1 MNTMN
6 ENAQAMTQVQAT
18 TSLTEAVVELTQLLK
33 EAISIAKE
41 EEAVSTTK
49 ATTAV
54 TTTPETTTATTE
66 ATTTTA
72 TTTTDAEATT
82 AETTTATT
90 APIIVIDDDDNVIA
104 TTGDLPCPPEV
115 TEFKGSMIEEKPMDP
130 IPTYEENA
138 AAEAT
143 QEITDETATAEE
155 NADKYLDNIIC
166 DISTLYD
173 IADYT
178 LGNEG
183 YNIDTDHSPYAPM
196 DNRSASFDNCKV
208 YISKEIIKAETI
220 TGEFRMIVS
229 EKNSGVKILDHSL
242 KIIND
247 TIKVFSSEN
256 TVRMDKIKD
265 SKKLFRLL
273 EIVEEVSAL
282 VMSKYIDK

>member
-6 ENAQAMTQVQAT
+6 ENAQAMTQAT
-18 TSLTEAVVELTQLLK
+18 ITSLTEAVTAIATQLKDLVDL
-33 EAISIAKE
+33 AKAE
-41 EEAVSTTK
+41 STVAATATTTEVTATTET

-54 TTTPETTTATTE
+54 TTTPETTTATE
-66 ATTTTA
+66 TTA
-72 TTTTDAEATT
+72 TT
-82 AETTTATT
+82 ETTTATT
-90 APIIVIDDDDNVIA
+90 ATETTTATADEEDN
-104 TTGDLPCPPEV
+104 
-115 TEFKGSMIEEKPMDP
+115 TEFKGSMIEQDPMDL
-130 IPTYEENA
+130 IP
-138 AAEAT
+138 AAEAKA
-143 QEITDETATAEE
+143 DTAAEAKADTAAEE
-155 NADKYLDNIIC
+155 YLDNISC

-173 IADYT
+173 ISTYT
-178 LGNEG
+178 LENEG

-196 DNRSASFDNCKV
+196 DNRSGSFDNCKV

-242 KIIND
+242 KIIDN

-256 TVRMDKIKD
+256 TVRIEKLKD

-282 VMSKYIDK
+282 VMSKYISK